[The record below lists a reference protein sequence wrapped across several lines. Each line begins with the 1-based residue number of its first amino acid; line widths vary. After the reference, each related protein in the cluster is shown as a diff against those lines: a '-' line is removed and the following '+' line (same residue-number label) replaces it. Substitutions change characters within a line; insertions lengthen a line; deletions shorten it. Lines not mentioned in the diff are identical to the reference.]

1 MECLENYYPTWTL
14 YHTFMTGQ
22 LIGMD
27 KMTVIYPVGI
37 GENWYHC
44 IEKYTLML
52 SVTEA
57 KEACRMDQLYWELKE
72 GNKGGIHTM

>member
-57 KEACRMDQLYWELKE
+57 KDEADAVAEEDPVTKDV
-72 GNKGGIHTM
+72 